1 MPANF
6 KTYESQAR
14 LVAAIVAAHPE
25 LRLNY
30 KAIAAHYGK
39 SQTVSAMEHRFRPVR
54 HQAEAIRQMVEQ
66 KIDPESVNIL
76 DMPKNDIAK
85 FFGEST
91 PDGIQFHFRSVKVN
105 ADKLKSAV
113 ETGGD
118 PVASFGQ
125 VNLPTTPGSRKRARA
140 PAAAPKSNIVKKMT
154 PGSVSRRNTPKKNYR
169 EPTDKDE
176 DSESFDYEG
185 LDEDTPTKKRMKE
198 MPMKITTAQSRDEIL
213 AERRAKAK
221 EAANNT
227 VQASFSSA
235 VNRSGTVTATSVG
248 SPSDIEILTPD
259 AVAEY
264 QQQRHYRAPVS
275 AVHEAI
281 TNLKKEANQQSS
293 MENIAPY
300 VGGNN
305 PFNGIDITGQSAHSL
320 FGGDMDDFD
329 CI

>member
-39 SQTVSAMEHRFRPVR
+39 SQTISAMEHRFRPVR

-76 DMPKNDIAK
+76 DMSKDDIAK

-91 PDGIQFHFRSVKVN
+91 TDGIQFHFRSVKAN

-125 VNLPTTPGSRKRARA
+125 ASTPTTPGSRKRARA
-140 PAAAPKSNIVKKMT
+140 PAAAPKSNSGKKMT
-154 PGSVSRRNTPKKNYR
+154 PGSVSRRNTPKKNYK

-176 DSESFDYEG
+176 DSESLDYDV

-198 MPMKITTAQSRDEIL
+198 TPMKNTTGKSRDEIL
-213 AERRAKAK
+213 AERRARA
-221 EAANNT
+221 EQAANNAIH
-227 VQASFSSA
+227 ASFSSA
-235 VNRSGTVTATSVG
+235 VNRSGTVRATSVG

-259 AVAEY
+259 EY
-264 QQQRHYRAPVS
+264 QQQRHHRAPVS
-275 AVHEAI
+275 AVHEAMSK
-281 TNLKKEANQQSS
+281 LKKEAQQPSLD
-293 MENIAPY
+293 NIAPY

-305 PFNGIDITGQSAHSL
+305 LFNGIDITGQSAHSL
-320 FGGDMDDFD
+320 FGGDMTDDFD
-329 CI
+329 TI